1 MEASKVNEIIK
12 LLQNNN
18 SVRKIAK
25 KYNISHMTVQRI
37 KQKHNIETSNTPGR
51 PRKIDDR
58 TCRHLAK
65 LVTSDNA
72 ITPAEALKTL
82 NIDAS
87 EWTARRSLKKLGLK
101 AREKKKKP
109 LLSKKN
115 IKLRKEFA
123 QVYENWTVADWEKV
137 MFLKISYFG
146 NNYTVY
152 AILLGYMV
160 R

>member
-1 MEASKVNEIIK
+1 
-12 LLQNNN
+12 
-18 SVRKIAK
+18 
-25 KYNISHMTVQRI
+25 MTVQRI

-72 ITPAEALKTL
+72 ITPAKARKTL

-101 AREKKKKP
+101 ARENKKKP
-109 LLSKKN
+109 LLSKK
-115 IKLRKEFA
+115 ISSF
-123 QVYENWTVADWEKV
+123 EKNS
-137 MFLKISYFG
+137 LKSTKTG
-146 NNYTVY
+146 QWLT
-152 AILLGYMV
+152 G
-160 R
+160 RR